1 MFDPFLEEY
10 FVCTSAIGKI
20 ILLKE
25 NLEMKE
31 KQKDA
36 LKLFKNLVKK
46 FAGRGDNEHGIWC
59 QIHLS

>member
-1 MFDPFLEEY
+1 
-10 FVCTSAIGKI
+10 
-20 ILLKE
+20 
-25 NLEMKE
+25 MKE

-46 FAGRGDNEHGIWC
+46 FAGRGDNEHGIWH